1 MSAGLRL
8 LLASESPRRR
18 ELLAAAGIPFRPV
31 PSRGRESVDPNDP
44 FMTVEANA
52 RAKAEGAVIPSD
64 EAPPLLVLG
73 ADTVVVCGGSIL
85 GKPTD
90 REEAGD
96 MIRRLAGGRHTV
108 VSGVAVRR
116 LAAHGDRSAE
126 IVAGC
131 AETDVWFRELTDPQI
146 QAYLDTGE
154 WRDKAGAYG
163 IQGRAGLFVE
173 RIEGEYFAVVG
184 LSLRLL
190 VSLLAQLGL
199 DALSTPAADVVAQ
212 GGHSTL

>member
-108 VSGVAVRR
+108 VSGVALRPH
-116 LAAHGDRSAE
+116 AAHSEPSAAKM
-126 IVAGC
+126 AG
-131 AETDVWFRELTDPQI
+131 F
-146 QAYLDTGE
+146 
-154 WRDKAGAYG
+154 AG
-163 IQGRAGLFVE
+163 
-173 RIEGEYFAVVG
+173 
-184 LSLRLL
+184 
-190 VSLLAQLGL
+190 
-199 DALSTPAADVVAQ
+199 
-212 GGHSTL
+212 

>member
-52 RAKAEGAVIPSD
+52 KAKAEGAVIPPD

-108 VSGVAVRR
+108 GGARGAGARPPATAAPRSWRDARR
-116 LAAHGDRSAE
+116 LMCGS
-126 IVAGC
+126 G
-131 AETDVWFRELTDPQI
+131 
-146 QAYLDTGE
+146 
-154 WRDKAGAYG
+154 
-163 IQGRAGLFVE
+163 
-173 RIEGEYFAVVG
+173 
-184 LSLRLL
+184 S
-190 VSLLAQLGL
+190 
-199 DALSTPAADVVAQ
+199 
-212 GGHSTL
+212 